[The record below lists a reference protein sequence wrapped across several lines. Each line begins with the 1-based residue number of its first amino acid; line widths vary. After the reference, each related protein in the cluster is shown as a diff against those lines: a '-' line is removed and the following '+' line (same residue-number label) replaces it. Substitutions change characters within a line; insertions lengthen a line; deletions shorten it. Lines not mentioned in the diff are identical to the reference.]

1 MGAKSEYRDR
11 PAVEVSVLDA
21 LADHADEGMTVLELR
36 AVVDRDI
43 DSIERALAALTDD
56 GLITVDNQSSSVRIQ
71 PADHVIE
78 TNPTPEDDDQTLVEI
93 LRDRLGL

>member
-21 LADHADEGMTVLELR
+21 LADRADEGMTVLELR

-43 DSIERALAALTDD
+43 DSIEQALSALKAD
-56 GLITVDNQSSSVRIQ
+56 GLISVDNRGGNVRIQ

-78 TNPTPEDDDQTLVEI
+78 TDPTPEDTDQTLVETI
-93 LRDRLGL
+93 RDRLGL